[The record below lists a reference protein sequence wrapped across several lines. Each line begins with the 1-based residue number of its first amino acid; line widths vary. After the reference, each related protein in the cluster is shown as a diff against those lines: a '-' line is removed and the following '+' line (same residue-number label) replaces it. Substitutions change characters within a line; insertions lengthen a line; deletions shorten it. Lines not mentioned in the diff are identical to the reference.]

1 VTAPTPEKGAIAWMV
16 RNPVAANLLMTFLL
30 LGGLLVGLQV
40 KQEVFPE
47 FDLDLV
53 AIVAPYPGASPAEV
67 EQGILLAIEEAV
79 EGVDGIKRIRSSA
92 QEGVGTVRA
101 ELLLGSDS
109 ERATSDIQNAI
120 DRILTFPENAEKP
133 TVQLA
138 VQRQEVLTLLVHGD
152 HDEAILHQIAEQ
164 IRDDLSL
171 DPDITEVELNG
182 TRPREISIEIPAA
195 TLRAHGLTLQG
206 VAKQIRESAVELPGG
221 GVKTEGGEILLRTT
235 ERRNLTRDFE
245 TIEIISRLDGTRL
258 RLDDLATI
266 QDGFEDQDTLNMFN
280 GEACVAVQVF
290 RVGDQ
295 TPITVANA
303 SRAYT
308 KIASQSLPEGVSLT
322 VWKDQSQIYRQRI
335 DLLMRNAAL
344 GLVLVLLILGLFLE
358 LRLAFW
364 VTMGIPISFLGSLFL
379 MPALGVSINMI
390 SLFAFIVTLG
400 MVVDDAIV
408 VGENIFELRNRGEP
422 PMKAAIQG
430 TLGVAR
436 PVTFA
441 ILTTIATFM
450 PMFFVPGTSGKLF
463 RVIPAIVISVLLMSL
478 VESLFVLPAHLAHI
492 RKNPPS
498 GLFKSLERVQRTISG
513 ALNSFI
519 QRSYTPFVTKCV
531 QRSGMTLA
539 VCTGIFIVS
548 MSYWASGRVDFTF
561 MPKIELDRVT
571 ARIEMP
577 FGVSMESTEKVEKQV
592 VEAANAVLRELPPKR
607 IHKGIFAR
615 IGFERGGGGP
625 GARAPRYIGGHIGT
639 IEMRFVP
646 AAERDITV
654 AEFVD
659 RWRNKLGKVPGVE
672 ALTFHYDVTRGA
684 GLPIDIELSHPN
696 MEVLAN
702 AAGEIAKALHTFEGV
717 RDIDDGF
724 SPGKHQR
731 NFRVT
736 EVGRAA
742 GVNAQILGRQL
753 RAAFYGAEAMR
764 QQRGRDEVR
773 VFVRAPSSERT
784 SEHDVDTLLIQTPT
798 GGEMP
803 IGVVASIERGRAFT
817 TISRTDGRRVVN
829 VTADVEKGVA
839 NGPRVLAEMKSN
851 VLPGVL
857 QRYAGLSYAFEGA
870 NRQQDD
876 TLKSLGIGY
885 IFALLLVYALLAIP
899 FGSYVQPFV
908 VMAAIPFGIVGALA
922 GHLIMGFD
930 MSIISLM
937 GVVALSG
944 VVVNDSLVLIDAANR
959 YRDSG
964 MPADQAVI
972 AAGVRRFRPILLTS
986 LTTFFGLVPM
996 ILETSVQA
1004 RFLIPMAISLGFGI
1018 LFATFIILL
1027 LVPALYT
1034 MAETWRAFFVED
1046 KEETA
1051 VAEKTA

>member
-1 VTAPTPEKGAIAWMV
+1 MNGPTPTRGSIAWMA

-79 EGVDGIKRIRSSA
+79 ESVDGVKRIRSSA

-101 ELLLGSDS
+101 ELLLGTDS

-138 VQRQEVLTLLVHGD
+138 VQRQEVITLLVHGD
-152 HDEAILHQIAEQ
+152 QEEAILHQIAEQ
-164 IRDDLSL
+164 IRDDLAS
-171 DPDITEVELNG
+171 DAAITEVELNG
-182 TRPREISIEIPAA
+182 TRPREISIEIPHA

-206 VAKQIRESAVELPGG
+206 VARQIRESAVELPGG
-221 GVKTEGGEILLRTT
+221 GVKTAGGEILLRTT
-235 ERRNLTRDFE
+235 ERRNLTREFE
-245 TIEIISRLDGTRL
+245 TIEIISQLDGTRL
-258 RLDDLATI
+258 RLNDLATI
-266 QDGFEDQDTLNMFN
+266 RDGFEEQDTSNAFN
-280 GEACVAVQVF
+280 GENCVAVQVF

-303 SRAYT
+303 TRAY
-308 KIASQSLPEGVSLT
+308 ADVAAGSLPEGISLS

-344 GLVLVLLILGLFLE
+344 GLVLVLIILGLFLE

-408 VGENIFELRNRGEP
+408 VGENIFELRNQGKP
-422 PMKAAIQG
+422 PMEAAIQG
-430 TLGVAR
+430 ALGVAR

-478 VESLFVLPAHLAHI
+478 IESLFVLPAHLAHVQ
-492 RKNPPS
+492 RKIP
-498 GLFKSLERVQRTISG
+498 KILEPLHRVQQAVSNT
-513 ALNSFI
+513 LHHFI
-519 QRSYTPFVTKCV
+519 EVFYRPFVTRCV
-531 QRSGMTLA
+531 RNAGMTIA

-548 MSYWASGRVDFTF
+548 ISYWASGRVDFTF

-577 FGVSMESTEKVEKQV
+577 FGVSMETTKQVQSQV
-592 VEAANAVLRELPPKR
+592 VEAANEILEELPPGK

-625 GARAPRYIGGHIGT
+625 GARAPRYLGGHIGT
-639 IEMRFVP
+639 VEMRFVP

-659 RWRNKLGKVPGVE
+659 RWRNRLGKVPGVE
-672 ALTFHYDVTRGA
+672 ALTFHYDVAGGT
-684 GLPIDIELSHPN
+684 GLPIDIELSHPSL
-696 MEVLAN
+696 EVLES
-702 AAGEIAKALHTFEGV
+702 AAGDIAKELQSFEGV

-731 NFRVT
+731 NFRIT
-736 EVGRAA
+736 EAGRAA
-742 GVNAQILGRQL
+742 GVTAQLLGRQL
-753 RAAFYGAEAMR
+753 RASFYGAEAMR
-764 QQRGRDEVR
+764 QQRGRDEIR
-773 VFVRAPSSERT
+773 VFVRAPESERT
-784 SEHDVDTLLIQTPT
+784 SEHDVDRLLVKTPS
-798 GGEMP
+798 GGDMP
-803 IGVVASIERGRAFT
+803 IGVVADIERGRAFT

-839 NGPRVLAEMKSN
+839 NGPKVLAEMKESI
-851 VLPGVL
+851 LPGVL
-857 QRYAGLSYAFEGA
+857 QRYAGLTYAFEGA
-870 NRQQDD
+870 NRQQSD

-885 IFALLLVYALLAIP
+885 VFALLLVYALLAIP

-908 VMAAIPFGIVGALA
+908 VMGAIPFGIVGALL

-959 YRDSG
+959 YRDAG
-964 MPADQAVI
+964 MPPDEAVI

-1027 LVPALYT
+1027 LVPSLYDVV
-1034 MAETWRAFFVED
+1034 ERWRALFVS
-1046 KEETA
+1046 EEVSLESPREEA
-1051 VAEKTA
+1051 A